1 MNLAERSQLVL
12 AYTRALYVN
21 GQSTE
26 QILAA
31 AERLGDALGLR
42 AKILPRWGELQLQ
55 AEDGDAEL
63 TCATVADPAGV
74 DMDRVASAMQAIEEL
89 GSGRLA
95 RAAAMEAI
103 GAISRAPP
111 LRRWSSI
118 AWQTEQSGRRR
129 PIVNAKY
136 TAPPISRFRDLETR
150 RPIPLRSVFVRSWG
164 GSSAADAA
172 APSLLTG
179 KPPWL

>member
-1 MNLAERSQLVL
+1 MNLAERAQLVL
-12 AYTRALYVN
+12 AYARALYVN

-63 TCATVADPAGV
+63 ICTTVADPAGV
-74 DMDRVASAMQAIEEL
+74 DMDRVASAMRAIEEL
-89 GSGRLA
+89 GTGRLA
-95 RAAAMEAI
+95 PAAAMEAI

-111 LRRWSSI
+111 
-118 AWQTEQSGRRR
+118 
-129 PIVNAKY
+129 
-136 TAPPISRFRDLETR
+136 APTWLFTLAAAAGAAALAVLFGVQHT
-150 RPIPLRSVFVRSWG
+150 
-164 GSSAADAA
+164 SAAALIFASAA
-172 APSLLTG
+172 AG
-179 KPPWL
+179 A